1 MLNEAMD
8 NMRAIM
14 SLKVI
19 YNDIKNV
26 VDTINHECELNTHVD
41 AIKTIIN
48 QMIDI
53 INKSA

>member
-26 VDTINHECELNTHVD
+26 VDTINHECKLNTHVD

-53 INKSA
+53 IDKSA